1 MKNLSDEIFEKFDE
15 DGNMDLSLE
24 EFLELCMFI
33 DPKMDK
39 KTCIEKYNVY
49 DTDSTKTLDKV
60 EF

>member
-1 MKNLSDEIFEKFDE
+1 MMKFSDEIFDKFDE

-39 KTCIEKYNVY
+39 KMCVEK
-49 DTDSTKTLDKV
+49 
-60 EF
+60 